1 MGVGE
6 TPLGANDDVAGV
18 WEHLFDFSDSRDG
31 EQPAAS

>member
-6 TPLGANDDVAGV
+6 TPLGTDDDVAGV